1 MLEGQRQANDLQYQG
16 FLADDREIRRTRA
29 EALQRQEGNI
39 ARRSALA
46 NKNRDAIIANNQ
58 AVAQLEASRIKQ
70 NWNSIDNYLYGV
82 EGRVR
87 QRLVENRDRR
97 NQFLMQTGQFSA

>member
-70 NWNSIDNYLYGV
+70 NWNSIDNYL
-82 EGRVR
+82 
-87 QRLVENRDRR
+87 
-97 NQFLMQTGQFSA
+97 

>member
-16 FLADDREIRRTRA
+16 FLADDREIRRTQA

-46 NKNRDAIIANNQ
+46 NENRDAIIANNQ

-70 NWNSIDNYLYGV
+70 NWNSIDNYL
-82 EGRVR
+82 
-87 QRLVENRDRR
+87 
-97 NQFLMQTGQFSA
+97 

>member
-87 QRLVENRDRR
+87 QRLVKNRDRR